1 LSFRD
6 SVTYHADVTSTE
18 TDADIAE
25 YALVNKRRVIQ
36 FITLIIQLCLQHDEA
51 DIAEYALVNK
61 RRVIQFITLIIQHC
75 LQHDEADIA
84 EYALVNKRRVIQ
96 FVWQWCSTI
105 GDAFWEDKTTQA
117 FLGVRY
123 DTIRYEMLV

>member
-6 SVTYHADVTSTE
+6 SVTYHADVTSSE
-18 TDADIAE
+18 TD
-25 YALVNKRRVIQ
+25 
-36 FITLIIQLCLQHDEA
+36 
-51 DIAEYALVNK
+51 
-61 RRVIQFITLIIQHC
+61 
-75 LQHDEADIA
+75 ADIA

-117 FLGVRY
+117 FLSGAER
-123 DTIRYEMLV
+123 

>member
-18 TDADIAE
+18 TD
-25 YALVNKRRVIQ
+25 
-36 FITLIIQLCLQHDEA
+36 A

-123 DTIRYEMLV
+123 DTIRYDTRC